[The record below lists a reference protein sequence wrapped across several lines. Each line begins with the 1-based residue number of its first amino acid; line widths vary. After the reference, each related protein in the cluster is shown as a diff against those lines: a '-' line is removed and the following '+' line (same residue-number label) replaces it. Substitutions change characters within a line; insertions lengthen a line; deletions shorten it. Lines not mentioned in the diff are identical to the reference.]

1 MAQDRM
7 YLKCKHCGDVRSVF
21 KIIAGGESPEM
32 LVEQDDEY
40 NRGLRAWMGLHIAHN
55 PLAGEWLFELGDA
68 AQWFV
73 LETETAPAIQSPM
86 RHIDLRPGRARRAE
100 AELWREQERVER
112 GRP

>member
-7 YLKCKHCGDVRSVF
+7 YLKCRHCGDVRSIF

-32 LVEQDDEY
+32 LTEHDDEY
-40 NRGLRAWMGLHIAHN
+40 NRGLRAWMGIHIAHN
-55 PLAGEWLFELGDA
+55 PLSGEWLFDFGDA

-73 LETETAPAIQSPM
+73 LETETAPAPL
-86 RHIDLRPGRARRAE
+86 RHLDMRPGRVRREDDA
-100 AELWREQERVER
+100 LWREQERVER